1 MNEQLLND
9 GYLVVKNLFTKE
21 EVQFCR
27 DVSLEYFKKGGGFR
41 NSTGRAK
48 PDWVKESELKPLY
61 DLWASK
67 NVEKVVENLIGE
79 PVEFVGHNDL
89 HINRN
94 VGWHKDRLN
103 NDARKYEVNSPW
115 DNVDGETMKIY
126 KINFY
131 LQSHADNTDG
141 LVVKHGSHK
150 NSSMS
155 EGQNVVLRPD
165 TGDIIVF
172 DQRITHMAQWA
183 GGYNR
188 LLICMGYGVK
198 NLFFEQFKLGTEY
211 RQDKQNGVIN
221 D

>member
-1 MNEQLLND
+1 MNEQFLND
-9 GYLVVKNLFTKE
+9 GYLVIEDIFTKE
-21 EVQFCR
+21 EVEFCR
-27 DVSLEYFKKGGGFR
+27 NISLEYFKKGGGFR
-41 NSTGRAK
+41 NSTGKAK
-48 PDWVKESELKPLY
+48 PDWIKEEELKPLY
-61 DLWASK
+61 NLLASK
-67 NVEKVVENLIGE
+67 NLEKIVENLIGE

-103 NDARKYEVNSPW
+103 NDARKYEVSSPW
-115 DNVDGETMKIY
+115 DNVNGETMKIY

-131 LQSHADNTDG
+131 LQSHSDNSDG

-150 NSSMS
+150 VENMS
-155 EGQNVVLRPD
+155 EGQDVILRPNL
-165 TGDIIVF
+165 GDIVVF
-172 DQRITHMAQWA
+172 DQRITHMAKWS

-211 RQDKQNGVIN
+211 RQNKQNGVIV
-221 D
+221 